1 MKTSIISM
9 LAMSIVLTSCVYVSP
24 GKNGE
29 NGSDGWNVFSG
40 NEGTGPVTDKTY
52 ADNIDQIQVSTSINA
67 EVIKSDTE
75 KVVIS
80 APSDIIEYVKVDNN
94 GGKVRV
100 YVNSGY
106 GNNISTK
113 NVKAKIYVKD
123 FTQLSAN
130 SSANIK
136 VSDTFTQDKVEVY
149 VSSSGSIDA
158 SNLEAND
165 FKIDVS
171 SSGDFSGKIWA
182 VNLNAYAS
190 SSGDINI
197 FGKAK
202 NATLDANSSGDIKA
216 TDLMIENAN
225 LSASSSGNITTSVSK
240 SLTANASSSGD
251 VTVYKKGNLE
261 QSKIQKGSGGD
272 VYIR

>member
-9 LAMSIVLTSCVYVSP
+9 LAMSAVLTSCVYVSP

-29 NGSDGWNVFSG
+29 NGSDGWSGFSN
-40 NEGTGPVTDKTY
+40 NEGTGPITDKTY
-52 ADNIDQIQVSTSINA
+52 FGNIDQIQVSTSINA
-67 EVIKSDTE
+67 EVVKSDTE

-80 APSDIIEYVKVDNN
+80 APSDIMEYIKVDNN

-100 YVNSGY
+100 YVNSGF
-106 GNNISTK
+106 GKSISTK

-130 SSANIK
+130 SSADIK
-136 VSDTFTQDKVEVY
+136 VNDTFTQDRVEVY
-149 VSSSGSIDA
+149 ASSSGSIDV

-190 SSGDINI
+190 SSGDVNI
-197 FGKAK
+197 YGKAK

-225 LSASSSGNITTSVSK
+225 LSASSSGNVTTSVSR
-240 SLTANASSSGD
+240 SLTANANSSGD

-261 QSKIQKGSGGD
+261 QSKIQKSSGGD
-272 VYIR
+272 VYIK

>member
-9 LAMSIVLTSCVYVSP
+9 LAMSAVLTSCVYVSS

-29 NGSDGWNVFSG
+29 NGSDGWSGFSN
-40 NEGTGPVTDKTY
+40 NEGTGPITDKTY
-52 ADNIDQIQVSTSINA
+52 FGNIDQIQVSTSINA
-67 EVIKSDTE
+67 EVVKSDTE

-80 APSDIIEYVKVDNN
+80 APSDIMEYIKVDNN

-100 YVNSGY
+100 YVNSGF
-106 GNNISTK
+106 GKSISTK

-130 SSANIK
+130 SSADIK
-136 VSDTFTQDKVEVY
+136 VNDTFTQDRIEVY
-149 VSSSGSIDA
+149 ASSSGSIDV

-190 SSGDINI
+190 SSGDVNI
-197 FGKAK
+197 YGKAK

-225 LSASSSGNITTSVSK
+225 LSASSSGNVTTSVSR
-240 SLTANASSSGD
+240 SLIANANSSGD

-261 QSKIQKGSGGD
+261 QSKIQKSSGGD
-272 VYIR
+272 VYIK

>member
-9 LAMSIVLTSCVYVSP
+9 LAMSVVLTSCVYVSP

-29 NGSDGWNVFSG
+29 NGNDGWNVFSG

-52 ADNIDQIQVSTSINA
+52 TGNIDQIQVSTSINA

-80 APSDIIEYVKVDNN
+80 APSDIMEFVKVDNN
-94 GGKVRV
+94 GGKVKV

-106 GNNISTK
+106 GNGISTK

-130 SSANIK
+130 SSADIK
-136 VSDTFTQDKVEVY
+136 VNDTFTQDKVEVY
-149 VSSSGSIDA
+149 VSSSGSIDV

-190 SSGDINI
+190 SSGDVNI
-197 FGKAK
+197 YGKAK

-225 LSASSSGNITTSVSK
+225 LSASSSGNVTTSVSR

-272 VYIR
+272 VYIK

>member
-9 LAMSIVLTSCVYVSP
+9 LAMSAVLTSCVYVSP

-29 NGSDGWNVFSG
+29 NGSDGWSGFSN
-40 NEGTGPVTDKTY
+40 NEGTGPITDKTY
-52 ADNIDQIQVSTSINA
+52 FGNIDQIQVSTSINA
-67 EVIKSDTE
+67 EVVKSDTE

-80 APSDIIEYVKVDNN
+80 APSDIMEYIKVDNN

-100 YVNSGY
+100 YVNSGF
-106 GNNISTK
+106 GKSISTK

-130 SSANIK
+130 SSADIK
-136 VSDTFTQDKVEVY
+136 VNDTFTQDRIEVY
-149 VSSSGSIDA
+149 ASSSGSIDV

-190 SSGDINI
+190 SSGDVNI
-197 FGKAK
+197 YGKAK

-225 LSASSSGNITTSVSK
+225 LSASSSGNVTTSVSR
-240 SLTANASSSGD
+240 SLIANANSSGD

-261 QSKIQKGSGGD
+261 QSKIQKSSGGD
-272 VYIR
+272 VYIK

>member
-9 LAMSIVLTSCVYVSP
+9 LAMSAVLTSCVYVSP

-29 NGSDGWNVFSG
+29 NGSDGWSGFSN
-40 NEGTGPVTDKTY
+40 NEGTGPITDKTY
-52 ADNIDQIQVSTSINA
+52 FGNIDQIQVSTSINA
-67 EVIKSDTE
+67 EVVKSDTE

-80 APSDIIEYVKVDNN
+80 APFDIMEYIKVDNN

-100 YVNSGY
+100 YVNSGF
-106 GNNISTK
+106 GKSISTK

-130 SSANIK
+130 SSADIK
-136 VSDTFTQDKVEVY
+136 VNDTFTQDRIEVY
-149 VSSSGSIDA
+149 ASSSGSIDV

-190 SSGDINI
+190 SSGDVNI
-197 FGKAK
+197 YGKAK

-225 LSASSSGNITTSVSK
+225 LSASSSGNVTTSVSR
-240 SLTANASSSGD
+240 SLTANANSSGD

-261 QSKIQKGSGGD
+261 QSKIQKSSGGD
-272 VYIR
+272 VYIK

>member
-106 GNNISTK
+106 GKNISTK

-136 VSDTFTQDKVEVY
+136 VNDTFTQDKVEVY

-216 TDLMIENAN
+216 TDFMIENAN

>member
-1 MKTSIISM
+1 
-9 LAMSIVLTSCVYVSP
+9 
-24 GKNGE
+24 
-29 NGSDGWNVFSG
+29 
-40 NEGTGPVTDKTY
+40 
-52 ADNIDQIQVSTSINA
+52 
-67 EVIKSDTE
+67 
-75 KVVIS
+75 VVIS
-80 APSDIIEYVKVDNN
+80 APSDIMEYIKVDNN

-100 YVNSGY
+100 YVNSGF
-106 GNNISTK
+106 GKSISTK

-130 SSANIK
+130 SSADIK
-136 VSDTFTQDKVEVY
+136 VNDTFTQDRIEVY
-149 VSSSGSIDA
+149 ASSSGSIDV

-190 SSGDINI
+190 SSGDVNI
-197 FGKAK
+197 YGKAK

-225 LSASSSGNITTSVSK
+225 LSASSSGNVTTSVSRN
-240 SLTANASSSGD
+240 LIANANSSGD

-261 QSKIQKGSGGD
+261 QSKIQKSSGGD
-272 VYIR
+272 VYIK

>member
-9 LAMSIVLTSCVYVSP
+9 LAMSAVLTSCVYVSP

-29 NGSDGWNVFSG
+29 NGNDGWNVFSG
-40 NEGTGPVTDKTY
+40 NEGTGPITDKTY
-52 ADNIDQIQVSTSINA
+52 TGNIDQIQVSTSINA
-67 EVIKSDTE
+67 EVIKSDIE

-80 APSDIIEYVKVDNN
+80 APSDIMEFVKVDNN

-106 GNNISTK
+106 GNGISTK

-130 SSANIK
+130 SSADIK
-136 VSDTFTQDKVEVY
+136 VNETFTQDKVEVY
-149 VSSSGSIDA
+149 VSSSGSIDV

-190 SSGDINI
+190 SSGDVNI
-197 FGKAK
+197 YGKAK

-225 LSASSSGNITTSVSK
+225 LSASSSGNVTTSVSR

-272 VYIR
+272 VYIK

>member
-9 LAMSIVLTSCVYVSP
+9 LAMSAVLTSCVYVSP

-29 NGSDGWNVFSG
+29 NGSDGWGGFSN
-40 NEGTGPVTDKTY
+40 NEGTGPITDKTY
-52 ADNIDQIQVSTSINA
+52 SGNIDQIQVSTSINA
-67 EVIKSDTE
+67 EVVKSDTE

-80 APSDIIEYVKVDNN
+80 APSDIMEYIKVDNN

-100 YVNSGY
+100 YVNSGF
-106 GNNISTK
+106 GKSISTK
-113 NVKAKIYVKD
+113 NIKAKIYVKD

-130 SSANIK
+130 SSADIK
-136 VSDTFTQDKVEVY
+136 VNDTFTQDRIEVY
-149 VSSSGSIDA
+149 ASSSGSIDV

-190 SSGDINI
+190 SSGDVNI
-197 FGKAK
+197 YGKAK

-225 LSASSSGNITTSVSK
+225 LSASSSGNVTTSVSR
-240 SLTANASSSGD
+240 SLIANANSSGD

-261 QSKIQKGSGGD
+261 QSKIQKSSGGD
-272 VYIR
+272 VYIK

>member
-202 NATLDANSSGDIKA
+202 NAKLDANSSGDIKA
-216 TDLMIENAN
+216 TDLMIENAD